1 MWGTDTGLT
10 SSGVLRRKSE
20 IERYMYMYIVKV
32 KEIFSSRDGLYS
44 AELVA
49 LQYGGVGD
57 HTGILGSH
65 FKILQNIS
73 AISYQYR

>member
-1 MWGTDTGLT
+1 
-10 SSGVLRRKSE
+10 
-20 IERYMYMYIVKV
+20 MYIVKV

-57 HTGILGSH
+57 HTGIFGSH
-65 FKILQNIS
+65 FKIL
-73 AISYQYR
+73 